1 MIIDAKDLLYSKK
14 IDAFT
19 MVASDSDFTKLVS
32 RLRESEKFVFGVGEK
47 KAPVSFCNACDGF
60 IFTENLKAGQVSKS
74 DKPKQEQSSA
84 GNGAAKVIDII
95 SSLPT
100 GI

>member
-1 MIIDAKDLLYSKK
+1 M
-14 IDAFT
+14 
-19 MVASDSDFTKLVS
+19 
-32 RLRESEKFVFGVGEK
+32 
-47 KAPVSFCNACDGF
+47 SFCNACDGF

-95 SSLPT
+95 SCLPT
-100 GI
+100 VI